1 MGALFLDV
9 PAGQV
14 RQALLDLRVSKHET
28 NWVVG
33 LAERWQRL
41 GAEIAAA
48 LVADSPTDVQVRR
61 WVASLGR
68 LETGPFLRV
77 ALARWR
83 AVRAAADVAP
93 SDAAVR
99 ALHRRMRR
107 VLYRDPI
114 ALADLRVG
122 GDDLRRAGIP
132 PGPIYAKILNA
143 LLERVLEDP
152 ARNTPE
158 ALLAEVPRLAASLGG
173 HAGPP
178 PVAQPST
185 EP

>member
-1 MGALFLDV
+1 
-9 PAGQV
+9 
-14 RQALLDLRVSKHET
+14 
-28 NWVVG
+28 
-33 LAERWQRL
+33 
-41 GAEIAAA
+41 
-48 LVADSPTDVQVRR
+48 
-61 WVASLGR
+61 
-68 LETGPFLRV
+68 
-77 ALARWR
+77 
-83 AVRAAADVAP
+83 
-93 SDAAVR
+93 
-99 ALHRRMRR
+99 MRR

-158 ALLAEVPRLAASLGG
+158 ALLAEVPRLAASLGS

-178 PVAQPST
+178 PAAQPST
-185 EP
+185 EQ